1 MMDFNAV
8 KEGIANG
15 SFVLLDVRNTDE
27 VKENG
32 KIPKS
37 QVVPL
42 PEITDAFQ
50 LDAEGFKS
58 KYGFDKPAQDA
69 AIVTHCLKGGRAAK
83 AKEALDSQGFSNVQV
98 YSGSFTDWK
107 AQGGDIEN
115 M

>member
-1 MMDFNAV
+1 MNKRVGNELSKNSIILFLHHPVFLQDV
-8 KEGIANG
+8 PII
-15 SFVLLDVRNTDE
+15 FVSV
-27 VKENG
+27 
-32 KIPKS
+32 
-37 QVVPL
+37 